1 MCNINSPETGSREK
15 NELQMKK
22 TKLKTTIQLFQL
34 LLTIGKRFTRKELK
48 SAAREIIAF
57 TVL

>member
-22 TKLKTTIQLFQL
+22 QSSKQQFNCSNY
-34 LLTIGKRFTRKELK
+34 F
-48 SAAREIIAF
+48 
-57 TVL
+57 